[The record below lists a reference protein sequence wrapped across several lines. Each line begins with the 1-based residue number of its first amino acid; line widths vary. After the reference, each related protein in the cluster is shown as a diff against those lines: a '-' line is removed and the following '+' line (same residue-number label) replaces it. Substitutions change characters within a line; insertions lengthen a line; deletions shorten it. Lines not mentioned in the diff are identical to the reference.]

1 MAAANAPISPTCL
14 MTGAKSE
21 AAQRGDFPR
30 GNQRKAVSMSNYDHL
45 KRIADQAE
53 ANNQKA
59 FSGPAYNAAPAQTK
73 NLMDAL
79 ANRKTN

>member
-1 MAAANAPISPTCL
+1 
-14 MTGAKSE
+14 
-21 AAQRGDFPR
+21 
-30 GNQRKAVSMSNYDHL
+30 MSNYDYL

-59 FSGPAYNAAPAQTK
+59 FGGPAYNAAPAQTK